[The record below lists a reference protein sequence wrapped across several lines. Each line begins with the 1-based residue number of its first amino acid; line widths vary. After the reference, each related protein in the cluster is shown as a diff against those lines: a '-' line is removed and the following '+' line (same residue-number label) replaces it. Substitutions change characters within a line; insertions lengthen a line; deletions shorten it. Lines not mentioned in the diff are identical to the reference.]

1 MSAAGVAFVF
11 FLAGGVLA
19 LLMRSQLA
27 ADGGVVSQD
36 VYNQLFT
43 MHGSTMVYL
52 FMVPVALASG
62 LYFVPLQVGAAEV
75 AGPRVALA
83 GLWLLVLGGLSMWSG
98 FLTSGGAAAASWWGF
113 DPLSDSL
120 HSPGSGM
127 ELWIFG
133 VVMVTAGQILWAG
146 CLLATALRRRAP
158 GMTLMRMPVFT
169 WSMVATC
176 LLVVFAFP
184 ALILALG
191 LLWAQRHF
199 GGVLTGGLGAVDYQQ
214 LFWFYG
220 HPVVYVMFFPFVG
233 MVGEVV
239 ATFCGRRFF
248 GYSAFILTLLA
259 FAGLSMTVWAHHMF
273 TMGQETNKY
282 FSLTSTMLVV
292 PAGIEYL
299 DLLGTMWRGRL
310 RFTTAFLFALGF
322 IVQFLIGGLTGIILA
337 SPPLDY
343 GLNMSYFVVAHF
355 HYTIFAGSA
364 FGLFAGVYYWFPK
377 FTGALLSE
385 RLGKTHFVLMTIGTN
400 LTFFPM
406 FILGADGMTRRIASY
421 PATTGWQTLNVLETV
436 GSGVIALSV
445 LVFLSTCGYR
455 CARAGR
461 PATTRGRDRRSSGRR
476 APRRRGTTSTRCR
489 RSALTRRCSTC
500 AKPARGRWCEA
511 RGDRAGRLG
520 ASARRDDRA
529 AGAVCVGE
537 GAVRAS
543 PDRVHHARQRIRRR
557 VCSRAWRCGCST
569 CARVRVS
576 RRGRSPTGRLRP
588 RH

>member
-1 MSAAGVAFVF
+1 MNTTTLPVRAAPLRTLASTDHKRIAITAGAVAFAF

-27 ADGGVVSQD
+27 ADGGVVSQN
-36 VYNQLFT
+36 VYDELFT

-52 FMVPVALASG
+52 FMVPVALAAG

-133 VVMVTAGQILWAG
+133 VMMATAGQILWAG
-146 CLLATALRRRAP
+146 CVLATALRRRAP

-169 WSMVATC
+169 WSMLVTC
-176 LLVVFAFP
+176 LLTVFAFP
-184 ALILALG
+184 ALILALA

-199 GGVLTGGLGAVDYQQ
+199 GGVLTGGLGAVNYQQ

-239 ATFCGRRFF
+239 ATFSGRRFF
-248 GYSAFILTLLA
+248 GYSAFIVALLA

-273 TMGQETNKY
+273 TMGQVTNKY
-282 FSLTSTMLVV
+282 FSLTSTALVV

-299 DLLGTMWRGRL
+299 DLLGTLWRGRL

-322 IVQFLIGGLTGIILA
+322 IVQFLIGGLTGIIVA

-355 HYTIFAGSA
+355 HYTLFAGSA

-377 FTGALLSE
+377 LTGALLSE
-385 RLGKTHFVLMTIGTN
+385 RLGRLHFILIAIGTN
-400 LTFFPM
+400 ATFFPM
-406 FILGADGMTRRIASY
+406 FFLGSEGMTRRIARY
-421 PATTGWQTLNVLETV
+421 PVSTGWQTLNVVETV
-436 GSGVIALSV
+436 GAGVIALSV
-445 LVFLSTCGYR
+445 LLFIVNVVVSLRSR
-455 CARAGR
+455 REAGDD
-461 PATTRGRDRRSSGRR
+461 PWGGQTLEWATSS
-476 APRRRGTTSTRCR
+476 P
-489 RSALTRRCSTC
+489 
-500 AKPARGRWCEA
+500 PARHNFTRLPPIASYAPLLDLREA
-511 RGDRAGRLG
+511 R
-520 ASARRDDRA
+520 
-529 AGAVCVGE
+529 E
-537 GAVRAS
+537 GANA
-543 PDRVHHARQRIRRR
+543 
-557 VCSRAWRCGCST
+557 
-569 CARVRVS
+569 
-576 RRGRSPTGRLRP
+576 
-588 RH
+588 

>member
-1 MSAAGVAFVF
+1 LSTVTLPARAAPLRTLASTDHKRVAVGAGAVAFAF
-11 FLAGGVLA
+11 FIAGGVLA
-19 LLMRSQLA
+19 LVMRSQLA

-36 VYNQLFT
+36 TYNQLFT

-52 FMVPVALASG
+52 FVVPVALAAG
-62 LYFVPLQVGAAEV
+62 LYFVPLQVGAAAV
-75 AGPRVALA
+75 AGPRMALA
-83 GLWLLVLGGLSMWSG
+83 GLWLLVLGGLTRWAG

-113 DPLSDSL
+113 DPLSDAI

-133 VVMVTAGQILWAG
+133 VVMATAGQMLWAG
-146 CLLATALRRRAP
+146 CVLVTALRCRAP

-184 ALILALG
+184 ALIVALA

-199 GGVLTGGLGAVDYQQ
+199 GGVLDGGLGAVDYQQ

-220 HPVVYVMFFPFVG
+220 HPVVYVMFFPFIG

-248 GYSAFILTLLA
+248 GHSAFILALLA

-273 TMGQETNKY
+273 TMGQVTNKY
-282 FSLTSTMLVV
+282 FALTSTALIV

-299 DLLGTMWRGRL
+299 DLLGTIWRGRL
-310 RFTTAFLFALGF
+310 RFSAAFLFALGF
-322 IVQFLIGGLTGIILA
+322 IVQFLVGGLTGIVLA

-377 FTGALLSE
+377 VTGVLLRE
-385 RLGKTHFVLMTIGTN
+385 RLGKLHFLLMAIGTN

-406 FILGADGMTRRIASY
+406 FVLGAEGMTRRIADY
-421 PATTGWQTLNVLETV
+421 PSSSGWKSLNELETV
-436 GSGVIALSV
+436 GAGVIALSV
-445 LVFLSTCGYR
+445 LAFVVNVVVSLR
-455 CARAGR
+455 ARQAAGDDPWR
-461 PATTRGRDRRSSGRR
+461 GQTLEWATSSPPPRHNFHALPPIRSFAPLLDLREDSEDLVARER
-476 APRRRGTTSTRCR
+476 AP
-489 RSALTRRCSTC
+489 A
-500 AKPARGRWCEA
+500 
-511 RGDRAGRLG
+511 
-520 ASARRDDRA
+520 
-529 AGAVCVGE
+529 
-537 GAVRAS
+537 
-543 PDRVHHARQRIRRR
+543 
-557 VCSRAWRCGCST
+557 
-569 CARVRVS
+569 
-576 RRGRSPTGRLRP
+576 
-588 RH
+588 

>member
-1 MSAAGVAFVF
+1 LSTVTLPARAAPLRTLASTDHKRVAVGAGAVAFAF
-11 FLAGGVLA
+11 FIAGGVLA
-19 LLMRSQLA
+19 LVMRSQLA

-36 VYNQLFT
+36 TYNQLFT

-52 FMVPVALASG
+52 FVVPVALAAG
-62 LYFVPLQVGAAEV
+62 LYFVPLQVGAAAV
-75 AGPRVALA
+75 AGPRMALA
-83 GLWLLVLGGLSMWSG
+83 GLWLLVLGGLTMWAG

-113 DPLSDSL
+113 DPLSDAI

-133 VVMVTAGQILWAG
+133 VVMATAGQMLWAG
-146 CLLATALRRRAP
+146 CVLVTALRCRAP

-184 ALILALG
+184 ALIVALA

-199 GGVLTGGLGAVDYQQ
+199 GGVLDGGLGAVDYQQ

-220 HPVVYVMFFPFVG
+220 HPVVYVMFFPFIG

-248 GYSAFILTLLA
+248 GHSAFILALLA

-273 TMGQETNKY
+273 TMGQVTNKY
-282 FSLTSTMLVV
+282 FALTSTALIV

-299 DLLGTMWRGRL
+299 DLLGTIWRGRL
-310 RFTTAFLFALGF
+310 RFSAAFLFALGF
-322 IVQFLIGGLTGIILA
+322 IVQFLVGGLTGIVLA

-377 FTGALLSE
+377 VTGVLLRE
-385 RLGKTHFVLMTIGTN
+385 RLGKLHFLLMAIGTN

-406 FILGADGMTRRIASY
+406 FVLGAEGMTRRIADY
-421 PATTGWQTLNVLETV
+421 PSSSGWKSLNELETV
-436 GSGVIALSV
+436 GAGVIALSV
-445 LVFLSTCGYR
+445 LAFVVNVVVSLR
-455 CARAGR
+455 ARQAAGDDPWR
-461 PATTRGRDRRSSGRR
+461 GQTLEWATSSPPPRHNFHALPPIRSFAPLLDLREDSEDLVARER
-476 APRRRGTTSTRCR
+476 AP
-489 RSALTRRCSTC
+489 A
-500 AKPARGRWCEA
+500 
-511 RGDRAGRLG
+511 
-520 ASARRDDRA
+520 
-529 AGAVCVGE
+529 
-537 GAVRAS
+537 
-543 PDRVHHARQRIRRR
+543 
-557 VCSRAWRCGCST
+557 
-569 CARVRVS
+569 
-576 RRGRSPTGRLRP
+576 
-588 RH
+588 